1 MKYRIELT
9 DEQLHVVLRA
19 VNLMMRTGMGQTDD
33 LTEWLVTMGDN
44 IKFDT
49 STEIGKR
56 VFENYYRTR
65 EAIRPVL
72 DGVMRG
78 CWQNSSTMKSITV
91 RELETVY
98 DVLRHQEWL
107 DAPTKL
113 EWDVRGREPM
123 QWGNEPIPKIER
135 VMEEK

>member
-9 DEQLHVVLRA
+9 DVQFDAVLRA

-33 LTEWLVTMGDN
+33 LTEWLVMQGDN
-44 IKFDT
+44 INKFDT
-49 STEIGKR
+49 STNEGKR

-113 EWDVRGREPM
+113 EWDVRAREPM

-135 VMEEK
+135 V

>member
-9 DEQLHVVLRA
+9 DVQFDAVLRA
-19 VNLMMRTGMGQTDD
+19 VNLMMRTGTGQADD
-33 LTEWLVTMGDN
+33 LTEWLVMMGDSV
-44 IKFDT
+44 KLDT
-49 STEIGKR
+49 STDEGKR

-107 DAPTKL
+107 DASTKL
-113 EWDVRGREPM
+113 EWDVRAREPM

-135 VMEEK
+135 VE

>member
-9 DEQLHVVLRA
+9 DTQLNIVLRA
-19 VNLMMRTGMGQTDD
+19 VDLMMRTGIGQTDD

-65 EAIRPVL
+65 ESIRPVL

-135 VMEEK
+135 VK

>member
-9 DEQLHVVLRA
+9 EAQLNIVIRA

-44 IKFDT
+44 IRYDT
-49 STEIGKR
+49 RTEDGKR
-56 VFENYYRTR
+56 IFENYYRTR

-78 CWQNSSTMKSITV
+78 CGQNSSTVKSITV

-98 DVLRHQEWL
+98 DALRHQEWL
-107 DAPTKL
+107 DDPTKL
-113 EWDVRGREPM
+113 DWDVRRHEPM
-123 QWGNEPIPKIER
+123 KLGKEPIPKIER
-135 VMEEK
+135 VE

>member
-9 DEQLHVVLRA
+9 DEQLHIVLLA

-91 RELETVY
+91 RELETIY
-98 DVLRHQEWL
+98 LTLRHQEWL
-107 DAPTKL
+107 DLLDFGAKS
-113 EWDVRGREPM
+113 EYDVRSREPE
-123 QWGNEPIPKIER
+123 QCGSEPIPKIEM
-135 VMEEK
+135 V

>member
-1 MKYRIELT
+1 MTYRIELT
-9 DEQLHVVLRA
+9 DVQLNAVLRA

-33 LTEWLVTMGDN
+33 LTEWLVMMGDSV
-44 IKFDT
+44 KLDT
-49 STEIGKR
+49 STDDGKR

-72 DGVMRG
+72 DGVMHG

-135 VMEEK
+135 VK

>member
-1 MKYRIELT
+1 MKYRLELT
-9 DEQLHVVLRA
+9 DTQLNIVLRA

-44 IKFDT
+44 IKYDT
-49 STEIGKR
+49 STEKGKR
-56 VFENYYRTR
+56 VFDNYYRTR

-91 RELETVY
+91 LELETVY
-98 DVLRHQEWL
+98 DVLQHQKWL
-107 DAPTKL
+107 DTPAKL
-113 EWDVRGREPM
+113 ELDIRASEPM

-135 VMEEK
+135 VEE

>member
-9 DEQLHVVLRA
+9 DVQLNAVLRA

-33 LTEWLVTMGDN
+33 LSEWLVMMGDS
-44 IKFDT
+44 IKLNT
-49 STEIGKR
+49 STDEGKR

-78 CWQNSSTMKSITV
+78 CWQHSSTMKSTTV
-91 RELETVY
+91 RELETIY

-107 DAPTKL
+107 DTPAKL
-113 EWDVRGREPM
+113 DWDVRGREPM
-123 QWGNEPIPKIER
+123 QWGHEPIPKIER
-135 VMEEK
+135 VD